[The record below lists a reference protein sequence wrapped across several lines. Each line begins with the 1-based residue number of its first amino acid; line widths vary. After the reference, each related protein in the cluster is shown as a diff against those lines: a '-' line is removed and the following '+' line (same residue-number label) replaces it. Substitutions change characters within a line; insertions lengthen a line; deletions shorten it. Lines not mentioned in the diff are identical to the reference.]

1 MVTVRQIEKLWKDES
16 FGRLLK
22 GLLVNRPEASV
33 RLEAELPASA
43 LSAAAMAMVRLDELS
58 QSHVPFYQKLL
69 HRVLAK
75 QEADGGW
82 GDPMTTALC
91 LRALLGGKGHGPAID
106 RGLLYL
112 ASLQKT
118 EGIWPKVPFR
128 RMESD
133 PFVSAFILHQ
143 LGHSEQFRSS
153 VRFFDALN
161 WFESNEAKLD
171 AETRRLWD
179 HASIR
184 CQIERTLARVQP
196 NIWS

>member
-1 MVTVRQIEKLWKDES
+1 
-16 FGRLLK
+16 
-22 GLLVNRPEASV
+22 
-33 RLEAELPASA
+33 
-43 LSAAAMAMVRLDELS
+43 
-58 QSHVPFYQKLL
+58 
-69 HRVLAK
+69 
-75 QEADGGW
+75 
-82 GDPMTTALC
+82 MTTAIC
-91 LRALLGGKGHGPAID
+91 LRALLAGRGQGQAID

-118 EGIWPKVPFR
+118 EGIWPKVPIR

-143 LGHSEQFRSS
+143 LGASEGFRSA

-161 WFESNEAKLD
+161 WFEANEATLD

>member
-1 MVTVRQIEKLWKDES
+1 MVTVKQIEKLWKAES
-16 FGRLLK
+16 HGRLFRE
-22 GLLVNRPEASV
+22 LVANRPEASV
-33 RLEAELPASA
+33 RLEAELPASPV
-43 LSAAAMAMVRLDELS
+43 SAAAMAMIRLDELS
-58 QSHVPFYQKLL
+58 QSHVPFHQKLL
-69 HRVLAK
+69 HHVLSR

-82 GDPMTTALC
+82 GDPMATALC
-91 LRALLGGKGHGPAID
+91 MRALLAGRGHGQSID

-112 ASLQKT
+112 ANLQKS
-118 EGIWPKVPFR
+118 EGIWPKVPIR

-133 PFVSAFILHQ
+133 PFVSAFILYQ
-143 LGHSEQFRSS
+143 LGASGQFRSA

-161 WFESNEAKLD
+161 WFESNEPRLD

>member
-1 MVTVRQIEKLWKDES
+1 V
-16 FGRLLK
+16 
-22 GLLVNRPEASV
+22 
-33 RLEAELPASA
+33 ELPVSP
-43 LSAAAMAMVRLDELS
+43 SCAAAIAMIRLDELS
-58 QSHVPFYQKLL
+58 QAHVPFYQKLL
-69 HRVLAK
+69 HRVLSR

-91 LRALLGGKGHGPAID
+91 LRALLAGRGHGPVID
-106 RGLLYL
+106 RGMVYL
-112 ASLQKT
+112 ANLQKN
-118 EGIWPKVPFR
+118 EGIWPKVPIR

-161 WFESNEAKLD
+161 WFESNEATLD
-171 AETRRLWD
+171 GETRRLWD